1 MQESFS
7 VVSSSNSYQVQI
19 GENLLEQVINKHKD
33 SFFIID
39 SNLKKIVPIKFKN
52 YIFIEATEKNKSLEK
67 IPEIILKMREARLNR
82 TSHVVAI
89 GGGIIQDI
97 VTFAASIYMRG
108 ISWTY
113 MPTTLLGMIDS
124 CVGGKSAINI
134 LGYKNLIGN
143 FHPPK
148 SISIDVSFLET
159 LNNEQ
164 IVCGLYEA
172 VKISYAKDIETFL
185 SYLDCSP
192 KLPLNN
198 STAQNLISKV
208 LKTKK
213 WFIEIDEFDQKE
225 RLILNFG
232 HTFCHALESSTDFAI
247 AHGIAVGMGMII
259 AIQFSK
265 NENLLN
271 DKGIERT
278 ELLKNYI
285 KGIINNYISDLLE
298 KYPKLD
304 LNYVLKNFDNDKKH
318 ETNSY
323 RIILPKDDG
332 GLVMINKDKTENA
345 RQKIIKAYQEGLKI
359 VGYPNF

>member
-7 VVSSSNSYQVQI
+7 IISSSNSYQVQI
-19 GENLLEQVINKHKD
+19 GENLLEQVIHEYKD
-33 SFFIID
+33 SFYIID
-39 SNLKKIVPIKFKN
+39 SNLKKIVPIKFQN
-52 YIFIEATEKNKSLEK
+52 YLFIEATEANKSLEK
-67 IPEIILKMREARLNR
+67 IPQIISRMQYAGLNR

-113 MPTTLLGMIDS
+113 MPTTLLGMVDS
-124 CVGGKSAINI
+124 CIGGKSAINTM
-134 LGYKNLIGN
+134 GYKNLIGN

-148 SISIDVSFLET
+148 NILIDLRFLET
-159 LNNEQ
+159 LNNVQ
-164 IVCGLYEA
+164 IACGLYEA
-172 VKISYAKDIETFL
+172 VKISYAKDIEIFL
-185 SYLDCSP
+185 SYLDNNP

-198 STAQNLISKV
+198 FTAQNLISRV

-232 HTFCHALESSTDFAI
+232 HTFGHALESSSNYTI
-247 AHGIAVGMGMII
+247 AHGLAVGMGMII

-271 DKGIERT
+271 DKGIECT
-278 ELLKNYI
+278 ELLENYI
-285 KGIINNYISDLLE
+285 KSIINNYISNII
-298 KYPKLD
+298 KQYPKLD
-304 LNYVLKNFDNDKKH
+304 LNYILKNFDNDKKH
-318 ETNSY
+318 KTGSY
-323 RIILPKDDG
+323 RIILPKDEG
-332 GLVMINKDKTENA
+332 GLVMINEDKTENI

-359 VGYPNF
+359 VEYPNF